1 MRLMRIALAIA
12 AVLVAAGCLPVT
24 STTPVGTTV
33 GLTADDA
40 LYGTWK
46 GHSVDGDDKS
56 DKPTV
61 YLHFLKGKSGTLS
74 ALLVTAAGSKDDDW
88 IAFNLRT
95 ATLGKNHYMN
105 AVQTFDSNGAVEG
118 GLKNANIPVLYSFG
132 RHHTLTLYMLDEA
145 KVTKAIQDR
154 KIAGTVE
161 SGAFGDVTITAD
173 AAALDALMATPEAA
187 KLFKVSFV
195 LKKVE

>member
-1 MRLMRIALAIA
+1 MR
-12 AVLVAAGCLPVT
+12 P
-24 STTPVGTTV
+24 
-33 GLTADDA
+33 
-40 LYGTWK
+40 
-46 GHSVDGDDKS
+46 
-56 DKPTV
+56 
-61 YLHFLKGKSGTLS
+61 F
-74 ALLVTAAGSKDDDW
+74 TAAGSKDDDW

-154 KIAGTVE
+154 KIEPSMLVEGAEMIAGARVIAEVTE
-161 SGAFGDVTITAD
+161 SSA
-173 AAALDALMATPEAA
+173 
-187 KLFKVSFV
+187 V
-195 LKKVE
+195 LNY